1 LRGAKGK
8 RNKSRTAIKLFTMP
22 HPLHTL
28 LRDTLAGHRLTEEE
42 AVRLLSTRDRGVWA
56 IAAAADE
63 LRERKV
69 GDVVTYVRNQNIH
82 VTNICK
88 NLCGFCGFGRR
99 ADDPGAFCDDLATVR
114 EKARAAVGR
123 NVTEI
128 CLLSG
133 VHPDYT
139 LDSYTDL
146 ISSVREAAPGVDIH
160 TASPDEIAWAA
171 ARSGASTVAVIE
183 RLRAAGLGTLQGT
196 AAEILVDR
204 IRAVICPRKCDTA
217 TWVRVIR
224 EAHALGIRSTATI
237 MYGSCESE
245 ADRARHLGVLR
256 EIQDETRGFT
266 EFVPLSFIYE
276 NTPLYRAGLA
286 RPGATGRE
294 DLLMVAVARLFLDN
308 FDHVQ
313 VSWGKVGTKMAE
325 GALLAG
331 ADDLGGTMFCDD
343 VSVDA
348 GGEGA
353 DYLDPRDMQRIADD
367 LGRTLRQR
375 TTTYELV

>member
-1 LRGAKGK
+1 
-8 RNKSRTAIKLFTMP
+8 MP
-22 HPLHTL
+22 YSLHDL
-28 LRDTLAGHRLTEEE
+28 LDDVLAGHRLTEEE
-42 AVRLLSTRDRGVWA
+42 AVWLLKTRSRDVWDV
-56 IAAAADE
+56 AAAADE

-69 GDVVTYVRNQNIH
+69 GDTVTYVRNQNIH

-99 ADDPGAFCDDLATVR
+99 ADAPGAFYDDPLTIR
-114 EKARAAVGR
+114 EKALTAMARK
-123 NVTEI
+123 VTEI

-139 LDSYTDL
+139 LASYTDL

-171 ARSGASTVAVIE
+171 ERSGVSTEEAIV
-183 RLRAAGLGTLQGT
+183 RLREAGLGTLQGT
-196 AAEILVDR
+196 AAEILVDS

-217 TWVRVIR
+217 TWVRIIR
-224 EAHALGIRSTATI
+224 EAHDLGVRSTATI
-237 MYGSCESE
+237 MYGSCES
-245 ADRARHLGVLR
+245 AGDRARHLGVLR
-256 EIQDETRGFT
+256 EIQDDTGGFT
-266 EFVPLSFIYE
+266 ELVPLSFLHE
-276 NTPLYRAGLA
+276 NTALYRAGLA
-286 RPGATGRE
+286 QAGATGRE
-294 DLLMVAVARLFLDN
+294 DVLLIAVARLFLDN
-308 FDHVQ
+308 FDHIQ

-325 GALLAG
+325 IALLSG

-353 DYLDPRDMQRIADD
+353 DYLDPGEMQRITEDI
-367 LGRTLRQR
+367 GRVLRQR
-375 TTTYELV
+375 TTIYGMV

>member
-1 LRGAKGK
+1 
-8 RNKSRTAIKLFTMP
+8 MP
-22 HPLHTL
+22 HSLQTL
-28 LRDTLAGHRLTEEE
+28 LCDTLAGHRLTEEE
-42 AVRLLSTRDRGVWA
+42 AIRLLSTRDRGIWK

-63 LRERKV
+63 RREERV
-69 GDVVTYVRNQNIH
+69 GDTVTYVRNQNIH

-99 ADDPGAFCDDLATVR
+99 ADDPGAFCDDLSTVR
-114 EKARAAVGR
+114 EKARMAVER

-139 LDSYTDL
+139 LDSYVDL
-146 ISSVREAAPGVDIH
+146 ISCVREAAPDVDIH

-171 ARSGASTVAVIE
+171 AQSGLSTTEAIA
-183 RLRAAGLGTLQGT
+183 RLRGAGLGTLQGT
-196 AAEILVDR
+196 AAEILVDDVR
-204 IRAVICPRKCDTA
+204 MVICPKKCDTA
-217 TWVRVIR
+217 TWIRIIR
-224 EAHALGIRSTATI
+224 EAHALNIRSTATI
-237 MYGSCESE
+237 MYGSYEGE
-245 ADRARHLGVLR
+245 ADRARHLNILR
-256 EIQDETRGFT
+256 DIQDETRGFT
-266 EFVPLSFIYE
+266 EFVPLSFIHE
-276 NTPLYRAGLA
+276 NTSLYRAGLA

-294 DLLMVAVARLFLDN
+294 DILMVAVARLFLDN

-313 VSWGKVGTKMAE
+313 VSWGKVGTKLAE
-325 GALLAG
+325 AALLAG

-353 DYLDPRDMQRIADD
+353 DYLDPREMQRITEDI
-367 LGRTLRQR
+367 GRTLRQR
-375 TTTYELV
+375 TTTYEIM